1 MRKVR
6 ITPTR
11 PGQWEYKDGLLVD
24 ANTGRPYEKQIVD
37 GVLVDYTP
45 PEAKP
50 AAAPADVE
58 PEKRVR
64 SIKQEKVA

>member
-1 MRKVR
+1 MSKVR

-11 PGQWEYKDGLLVD
+11 PGQWEYRDGLLIDVS
-24 ANTGRPYEKQIVD
+24 TGTPYEKQIVD

-45 PEAKP
+45 TAIKP
-50 AAAPADVE
+50 AAAEGAE